1 MTEAE
6 IAFLMEREFALTAA
20 DAVWRR
26 TKSGLRMTSEEI
38 GALDRYM
45 QERRG
50 AGETRRA
57 AG

>member
-6 IAFLMEREFALTAA
+6 ITFLMEREFALTAA

-38 GALDRYM
+38 EALDRYM
-45 QERRG
+45 QERRRS
-50 AGETRRA
+50 GEAARA